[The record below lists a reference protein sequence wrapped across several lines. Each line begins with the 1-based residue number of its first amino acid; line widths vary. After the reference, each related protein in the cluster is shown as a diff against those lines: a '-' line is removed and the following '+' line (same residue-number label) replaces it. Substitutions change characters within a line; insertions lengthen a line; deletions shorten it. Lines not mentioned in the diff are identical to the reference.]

1 MNGVKNGK
9 GKEYYLNKE
18 NIKIRNEKIKMN
30 KTSDIE
36 FYENGNLRFEGE
48 YKKDI
53 RWSGKGYDNEGKEV
67 FNIMD
72 GKGQGREY
80 NYEGE
85 LLYEGDFLEGKRHNG
100 KGVEYS
106 DNGELLYKGDYL
118 DGKKKDMQ
126 RYLIQVDY

>member
-1 MNGVKNGK
+1 
-9 GKEYYLNKE
+9 
-18 NIKIRNEKIKMN
+18 
-30 KTSDIE
+30 
-36 FYENGNLRFEGE
+36 
-48 YKKDI
+48 
-53 RWSGKGYDNEGKEV
+53 
-67 FNIMD
+67 MD
-72 GKGQGREY
+72 GKGKGKEY